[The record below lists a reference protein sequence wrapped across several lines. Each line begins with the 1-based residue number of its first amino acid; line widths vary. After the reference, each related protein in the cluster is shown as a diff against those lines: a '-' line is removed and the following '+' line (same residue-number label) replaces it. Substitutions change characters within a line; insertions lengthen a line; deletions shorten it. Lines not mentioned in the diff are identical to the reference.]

1 MAISLVQAPVSNSG
15 STGTTLTLTL
25 GTPATAG
32 NCLVVVITTHNGS
45 TVNPTISGVTL
56 GGSADNFASLFSTGS
71 ATDESISAF
80 WTDPNCAGG
89 QTSVVVSFSSVTS
102 PRYMASVYE
111 FSGLASTNAAL
122 LDKSAASAL
131 GANGTSWSS
140 GSTATTA
147 NAVQAWVGLVSTD
160 STTITGPASP
170 WTNIAQVTP
179 GGTASD
185 FMSGYQ
191 IRSSTGAAAYAGTFS
206 PSGFYNAAV
215 IALNPPAVPAATPQ
229 PLVVPSQ
236 AAIQAAS
243 W

>member
-1 MAISLVQAPVSNSG
+1 MVALVQAPVSNSG

-25 GTPATAG
+25 GTATTAG

-56 GGSADNFASLFSTGS
+56 GGAAGNFASLFSTGS

-89 QTSVVVSFSSVTS
+89 QTSVVITFSSVTS

-140 GSTATTA
+140 GATATTS

-170 WTNIAQVTP
+170 WTNIAQVNP

-191 IRSSTGAAAYAGTFS
+191 IRSTTGAASYAGTFS
-206 PSGFYNAAV
+206 PSAFYNAAV
-215 IALNPPAVPAATPQ
+215 VALNPAGAPPPASSGLLMATGF
-229 PLVVPSQ
+229 
-236 AAIQAAS
+236 
-243 W
+243 

>member
-1 MAISLVQAPVSNSG
+1 MVALAQAPVSNSG
-15 STGTTLTLTL
+15 TTGTTLTLTL
-25 GTPATAG
+25 GSATTAT
-32 NCLVVVITTHNGS
+32 NCLVVVITTHNAS
-45 TVNPTISGVTL
+45 TVNPAINGVTL
-56 GGSADNFASLFSTGS
+56 GGLADNFASLFATGS

-89 QTSVVVSFSSVTS
+89 QTSVVISFSSVTS

-111 FSGLASTNAAL
+111 FSGLAATNAAL

-131 GANGTSWSS
+131 GANGTSFSS
-140 GSTATTA
+140 GSTATTT

-170 WTNIAQVTP
+170 WNNIAQVTP

-191 IRSSTGAAAYAGTFS
+191 IRSATGAAAYAGTFS
-206 PSGFYNAAV
+206 PTGFYNAAV
-215 IALNPPAVPAATPQ
+215 VALNPAAAPASTPQ
-229 PLVVPSQ
+229 PLVVPSL